1 MTEAKKKNILSSF
14 SGTYWLVV
22 FFEFMERGSYY
33 GMMSVLSI
41 YLTEVLGFAKT
52 SVGLIKGTIQPILYF
67 LPIISG
73 ALADRFGY
81 RRTLIVAF
89 AFLGSGY
96 FLTSQ
101 MAISTPPTTPP

>member
-1 MTEAKKKNILSSF
+1 MADKNKKSVLRSF
-14 SGTYWLVV
+14 STTYWVVV

-81 RRTLIVAF
+81 RRTLTIAF
-89 AFLGSGY
+89 ALLGGGY

-101 MAISTPPTTPP
+101 MT